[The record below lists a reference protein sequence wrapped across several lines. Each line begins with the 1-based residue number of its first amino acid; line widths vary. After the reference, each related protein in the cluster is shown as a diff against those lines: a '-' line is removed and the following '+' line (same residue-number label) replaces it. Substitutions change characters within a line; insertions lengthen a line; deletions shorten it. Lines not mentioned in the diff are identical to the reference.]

1 MKKILVLMLFAVL
14 TVTSVTAGDAA
25 KAEAKYEN
33 ALKEFKSSK
42 RAGPFFKKSYG
53 YAIFPT
59 VGKGGFGLG
68 GAYGKGR
75 VYVKGKHIADTS
87 LSQFT
92 IGFQVGGQAYS
103 QIMFFEDEH
112 SFVSFS
118 RGNFEL
124 GAQASAVAIKA
135 GVSAD
140 ANYEN
145 GIVIFTVAK
154 GGLMY
159 EASVGGQ
166 TFDYEPLEEK

>member
-1 MKKILVLMLFAVL
+1 MKKIIGLFLFAML
-14 TVTSVTAGDAA
+14 AVTSASADDAA
-25 KAEAKYEN
+25 KEEAKYQN

-59 VGKGGFGLG
+59 VGKGGFGFG

-75 VYVKGKHIADTS
+75 VYIKEKQVAHTS

-112 SFVSFS
+112 SFMSFS